1 MSNIQEEIKL
11 NASKVDAYLNSYF
24 KNQNSNSKLYEA
36 MKYGLF
42 SGGKMIRSYLV
53 HAACK
58 VFDIKEKDYIPIA
71 AAIECVHSYSLI
83 HDDLPSMD
91 NDDFRR
97 GKESTHKAYGEFTA
111 ILAGSSLLTMAFE
124 MISDHNFKIPDEKK
138 TKIIHALSFCS
149 GHLGIAGGQFYD
161 LSLEKEKVSQDLII
175 DMQNKKTGALMGF
188 CTEVA
193 CILANKE
200 NERETFKDMGVK
212 LGLLFQI
219 ADDFLDK
226 YGKKET
232 LGKPSQQD
240 EVKGKNT
247 LLSYLGEDKTKELIT
262 KIKGEIENGL
272 KQYSNNNALIDV
284 MHYMTERKS

>member
-53 HAACK
+53 HAACQ

-262 KIKGEIENGL
+262 KIKSEIENGL
-272 KQYSNNNALIDV
+272 KQYSNTNALIDV

>member
-11 NASKVDAYLNSYF
+11 NASKVDSYLNSYF

-53 HAACK
+53 HAACQA
-58 VFDIKEKDYIPIA
+58 FDIIEKDYIPIA

-124 MISDHNFKIPDEKK
+124 IISDHNFKIPDEKK
-138 TKIIHALSFCS
+138 IKIIHALSFCS

-161 LSLEKEKVSQDLII
+161 LSLVKEKVSQDLII

-200 NERETFKDMGVK
+200 NEREAFKDMGVK

-247 LLSYLGEDKTKELIT
+247 LLSHLGENKTKELIT
-262 KIKGEIENGL
+262 KIKSEIENGL
-272 KQYSNNNALIDV
+272 KQYSNTNALINA
-284 MHYMTERKS
+284 MNYMTERKS

>member
-11 NASKVDAYLNSYF
+11 NASKVDSYLNSYF

-53 HAACK
+53 HAACQA
-58 VFDIKEKDYIPIA
+58 FDIIEKDYIPIA

-124 MISDHNFKIPDEKK
+124 MISDHNFKIHDEKK

-161 LSLEKEKVSQDLII
+161 LSLVKEKVSQDLII

-200 NERETFKDMGVK
+200 NEREAFKDMGVK

-240 EVKGKNT
+240 KVKGKNT
-247 LLSYLGEDKTKELIT
+247 LLSHLGEDKTKELTT
-262 KIKGEIENGL
+262 KIKSEIENGL
-272 KQYSNNNALIDV
+272 KQYSNTNALIDV

>member
-11 NASKVDAYLNSYF
+11 NASKVDSYLNSYF

-53 HAACK
+53 HAACQA
-58 VFDIKEKDYIPIA
+58 FDIIEKDYIPIA

-124 MISDHNFKIPDEKK
+124 MISDHNFKIHDEKK

-200 NERETFKDMGVK
+200 NEREAFKDMGVK

-240 EVKGKNT
+240 KVKGKNT
-247 LLSYLGEDKTKELIT
+247 LLSHLGEDKTKELTT
-262 KIKGEIENGL
+262 KIKSEIENGL
-272 KQYSNNNALIDV
+272 KQYSNTNALIDV